1 MDYALFFPPIGNMMN
16 FDSTIRAAG
25 QVELLPPIDFNQIR
39 LLRPSVDNTPGC
51 VIDLDGSAKTFRQ
64 YRRSLGRLL
73 APLDKLAARSNRLI
87 ARHDARFE
95 TDGHTYVLPRYLFL
109 GPAGGD
115 DPLRIGIFAGIH
127 GDEPEGVHG
136 LVRFLTL
143 LEQTPELATGY
154 RLYAYPVC
162 NPTGFEDNTRHSR
175 GGKDLNREFWKHSSQ
190 PEVELLQSEL
200 VSHSFDGI
208 ISLHTDDTSHGFYG
222 FAHGSIFT
230 KDLIE
235 PALQAV
241 EQFLPRNRDDVID
254 GFNARN
260 GIIRKGYQ
268 GTLRAP
274 PMIRP
279 RPFEIILESPRVG
292 PEYLKEA
299 SFVVALQTILTKY
312 REFIA
317 YAPNL

>member
-1 MDYALFFPPIGNMMN
+1 MMTIDPSAQSLAGAALLPRP
-16 FDSTIRAAG
+16 FDWPAPGSQT
-25 QVELLPPIDFNQIR
+25 VLLPPPVNHGLGR
-39 LLRPSVDNTPGC
+39 C
-51 VIDLDGSAKTFRQ
+51 VSRGFLGRIAAGSS
-64 YRRSLGRLL
+64 RRSISKLL
-73 APLDKLAARSNRLI
+73 EPLDRLAARSSRLI

-95 TDGHTYVLPRYLFL
+95 VGGQTYYLPRYLFV
-109 GPAGGD
+109 GPEGGD
-115 DPLRIGIFAGIH
+115 NPLRVGIFAGIH
-127 GDEPEGVHG
+127 GDEPEGVYG
-136 LVRFLTL
+136 LIRFMTL
-143 LEQTPELATGY
+143 LEQMPELATGY

-175 GGKDLNREFWKHSSQ
+175 QGQDLNREFWKNSTQ
-190 PEVELLQSEL
+190 PEVELIQSEL
-200 VSHSFDGI
+200 VSHFFNGI

-241 EQFLPRNRDDVID
+241 EQILPRNRDEVID
-254 GFNARN
+254 GFKARN
-260 GIIRKGYQ
+260 GIIRKSYQ

-274 PMIRP
+274 PQIRP
-279 RPFEIILESPRVG
+279 RPFEIVLESPQAG
-292 PEYLKEA
+292 PEYLKA
-299 SFVVALQTILTKY
+299 AAFVLALRTILAKY